1 MDWRVAPGVAFGP
14 DRPGVMGIINT
25 TPDSFSDA
33 GLAFAVDGD
42 PAPAI
47 AHGRALAAAGADLV
61 DVGGESTRPGAAAVD
76 AATEMARV
84 VPVVE
89 ALAAD
94 GVLVSIDTTKAA
106 VAEAA
111 LDAGAVVVNDVS
123 AGRFD
128 PDLLALVVER
138 DVPYVLMHMQGTPR
152 TMQADPT
159 YGDVVADVAAFLANR
174 LAELV
179 ESGLAL
185 DRIAIDPGIGFG
197 KGLRHNLDLLG
208 AIERFAALAP
218 VLVGVSR
225 KSFLGAI
232 TGIDEPRD
240 RDPASAAAAAMAVSR
255 GASVI
260 RAHEIVATR
269 QAVAVGHAMADAT
282 RRDPTHP
289 VVLES
294 SDLP

>member
-1 MDWRVAPGVAFGP
+1 MQWRVAPGRSFGP
-14 DRPGVMGIINT
+14 GRPGVMGIVNT

-89 ALAAD
+89 ALAGD

-128 PDLLALVVER
+128 PDLLPLVVER

-159 YGDVVADVAAFLANR
+159 YDDVVADVAAFLADR
-174 LAELV
+174 LAHLLEA
-179 ESGLAL
+179 GLAL
-185 DRIAIDPGIGFG
+185 DRIAVDPGIGFG
-197 KGLRHNLDLLG
+197 KQVRHNLDLLG

-218 VLVGVSR
+218 VLVGASR
-225 KSFLGAI
+225 KSFLGTI
-232 TGIDEPRD
+232 TGVGEPRD
-240 RDPASAAAAAMAVSR
+240 RDPASAAVAALAVSR
-255 GASVI
+255 GASIV
-260 RAHEIVATR
+260 RAHEVAATR
-269 QAVAVGHAMADAT
+269 QAVAIGRAMADT
-282 RRDPTHP
+282 MRRDPTHP
-289 VVLES
+289 VSLET
-294 SDLP
+294 